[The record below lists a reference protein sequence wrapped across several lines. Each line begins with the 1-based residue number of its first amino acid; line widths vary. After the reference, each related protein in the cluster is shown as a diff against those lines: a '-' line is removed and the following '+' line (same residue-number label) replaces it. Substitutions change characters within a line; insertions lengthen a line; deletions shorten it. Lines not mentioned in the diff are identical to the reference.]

1 MAWMPTCGISSGDTL
16 THTLMP
22 KKPTTCRHV
31 TCSPDVRFL
40 RVRYQSF
47 AAARRSRW
55 RRWTPSASVRGP
67 PPDPEPQ
74 ALFLGPRKCLLP
86 YTCIHTENISWN
98 IPGIFELGPDNTP
111 GAGIA
116 RAGEGG
122 DRNFGMHL
130 VPVSGGETEV
140 EDRALASPGGDAA
153 VLHCH

>member
-1 MAWMPTCGISSGDTL
+1 MFIAVYMYPYG
-16 THTLMP
+16 
-22 KKPTTCRHV
+22 KY
-31 TCSPDVRFL
+31 FL
-40 RVRYQSF
+40 EY
-47 AAARRSRW
+47 
-55 RRWTPSASVRGP
+55 
-67 PPDPEPQ
+67 
-74 ALFLGPRKCLLP
+74 
-86 YTCIHTENISWN
+86 SWN